1 MSPDTP
7 LDMQET
13 IIRIDPAAKRAYIT
27 STEVSRHDRLLYLG
41 NLAKA
46 KKRGKVIRDDRDVTE
61 IEIPAN
67 WIILSTSKKER
78 FAHEQ
83 F

>member
-41 NLAKA
+41 HLAKA
-46 KKRGKVIRDDRDVTE
+46 KNVAR
-61 IEIPAN
+61 
-67 WIILSTSKKER
+67 
-78 FAHEQ
+78 
-83 F
+83 